1 MESSPVQDLSSPDAD
16 LCSVLH
22 RLRMHFS
29 PHILCVR
36 MRGLA
41 SVASC
46 NMKEELLTECEKAA
60 DVFH

>member
-1 MESSPVQDLSSPDAD
+1 MQDLSSPGPD

-29 PHILCVR
+29 PHNLCVCTG
-36 MRGLA
+36 GLA

-46 NMKEELLTECEKAA
+46 NMKEELLTEYEKAA